1 MDVNFY
7 SAENS
12 GELKIICAR
21 VISDILEWLC
31 NFISFVMSFNDKYF
45 HLFDQID
52 IYIYILLQ
60 NRIKIGFFDRAT
72 DITTLLI

>member
-1 MDVNFY
+1 
-7 SAENS
+7 
-12 GELKIICAR
+12 
-21 VISDILEWLC
+21 
-31 NFISFVMSFNDKYF
+31 MSFNDKYF

-72 DITTLLI
+72 DITTLLISRICIDKLLAFYTQVIRIFSANVKQLFAAYRILFC